1 MPIQIHTVYTK
12 ALFLRFNDF
21 VVKSRRRF
29 WIVMIVCSAL
39 VYVFS
44 ALLLAMDAF
53 DSEIRIC
60 LIMVLLLDILYPF
73 AFFVLPRMQVKK
85 NKMLNMRLEYTFDV
99 DSFSLQ
105 AENQY
110 TAESATVQYA
120 AITKVSKNKSDLYL
134 FLSSRQAYV
143 VDLSALSPKQI
154 DTLKDIMIAKIPQK
168 KIKWAD

>member
-1 MPIQIHTVYTK
+1 
-12 ALFLRFNDF
+12 
-21 VVKSRRRF
+21 
-29 WIVMIVCSAL
+29 
-39 VYVFS
+39 
-44 ALLLAMDAF
+44 
-53 DSEIRIC
+53 
-60 LIMVLLLDILYPF
+60 
-73 AFFVLPRMQVKK
+73 
-85 NKMLNMRLEYTFDV
+85 MRLEYAFDV

-143 VDLSALSPKQI
+143 VDLSALSPEQI